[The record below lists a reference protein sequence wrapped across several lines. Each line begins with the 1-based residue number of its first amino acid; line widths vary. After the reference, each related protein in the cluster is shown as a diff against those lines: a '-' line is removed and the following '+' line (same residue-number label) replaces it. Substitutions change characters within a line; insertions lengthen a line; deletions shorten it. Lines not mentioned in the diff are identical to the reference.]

1 MPGASTTASINFGPS
16 SGIFSWDIPEAL
28 FFTPD
33 PVRIFGFLDVITA
46 NDAPIFLDRTG
57 NDGELIFFAQ
67 DGVIE
72 GSIDVIGNA
81 VTLVGFTGSHMA
93 WMDGTLP
100 MGTLV
105 SMTGDNRYLGDNPEG
120 EILYG
125 VSISQKKN
133 DPAILGAYLSL
144 KDSSSSRHPEADQ
157 PGVTKHLIMSVGN
170 GHVWVA
176 DMGQDIQP
184 GDYLI
189 SSAVAGHAMK
199 DDRSEEV
206 SHIIGRAAEPVV
218 WSEVS
223 DTVGGVKHKKISI
236 LFDFVPLNNY
246 IP

>member
-1 MPGASTTASINFGPS
+1 TVTYN
-16 SGIFSWDIPEAL
+16 AL
-28 FFTPD
+28 
-33 PVRIFGFLDVITA
+33 
-46 NDAPIFLDRTG
+46 
-57 NDGELIFFAQ
+57 
-67 DGVIE
+67 
-72 GSIDVIGNA
+72 
-81 VTLVGFTGSHMA
+81 TGSHYA

-100 MGTLV
+100 IGTLV
-105 SMTGDNRYLGDNPEG
+105 SMTGDNRYLNDDPEA

-125 VSISQKKN
+125 VSITQKKN
-133 DPAILGAYLSL
+133 DPAILGAYLAL
-144 KDSSSSRHPEADQ
+144 QDSSSSRHHEDDQ
-157 PGVTKHLIMSVGN
+157 SGVSKHLIMSVGN
-170 GHVWVA
+170 GDVWVA

-223 DTVGGVKHKKISI
+223 DKIKNVKHKKISI
-236 LFDFVPLNNY
+236 LFNFVPLNNY